1 MLTVL
6 EQRVEQ
12 LKQEVAVEADQ
23 REQMIDA
30 VTHNLEAELPSLM
43 ERIKTESIEREAN
56 DNETREVAVNQIRN
70 LNEVIEAQ
78 RQLRA
83 DS

>member
-56 DNETREVAVNQIRN
+56 DNETRQVAVNQIRN